1 MGLKIHARKPDSF
14 LHFLML
20 VDTVMLV
27 FICVSF
33 SYSQDITQRC
43 VCACLSC
50 SAVRAS
56 YDDQGL
62 AEM

>member
-1 MGLKIHARKPDSF
+1 MGLWIHGRKPDSF
-14 LHFLML
+14 LHCLML
-20 VDTVMLV
+20 VGIVMLV
-27 FICVSF
+27 LICVSF
-33 SYSQDITQRC
+33 SYSQDITLRF

-56 YDDQGL
+56 YDDHGL